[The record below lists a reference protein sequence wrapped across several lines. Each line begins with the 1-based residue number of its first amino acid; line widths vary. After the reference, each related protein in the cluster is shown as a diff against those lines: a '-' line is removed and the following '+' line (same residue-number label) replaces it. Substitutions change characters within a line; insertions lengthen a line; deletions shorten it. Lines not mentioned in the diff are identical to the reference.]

1 MYRLF
6 FISLIALLVQPAFSQ
21 EAGESGILTCR
32 SKEVVDFGTTYTDN
46 EKSKKKTTE
55 NEKPTPQFTIVVS
68 GEKNN
73 FKAQAY
79 TPKAGHVATPSS
91 AHDVQFVGKKN
102 SGVCNLTLTE
112 IGNPKRLTIKM
123 IMDNGSSDE
132 LVYYLGKDV
141 SKSEIRHLN
150 CSTDFAHDLAKF
162 CDK

>member
-1 MYRLF
+1 MYKLF
-6 FISLIALLVQPAFSQ
+6 FIPLIALLVQPAFSQ
-21 EAGESGILTCR
+21 DGESGVLTCH
-32 SKEVVDFGTTYTDN
+32 SKASVDFGKTYTDN
-46 EKSKKKTTE
+46 EKSKKKSNE
-55 NEKPTPQFTIVVS
+55 PEKPTPQFTIIVS

-91 AHDVQFVGKKN
+91 AHNVQFVGDKS
-102 SGVCNLTLTE
+102 SGVCKLTLTE

-132 LVYYLGKDV
+132 LVYYLGKNV
-141 SKSEIRHLN
+141 SKSEIQHLN
-150 CSTDFAHDLAKF
+150 CSTDFEHDLAKF